1 MDSPQKDDVVTMVD
15 VLNDEKGELCLIILE
30 KLKKI

>member
-15 VLNDEKGELCLIILE
+15 VLNDEKGESYLIFIKYRE
-30 KLKKI
+30 